1 VTFPQRESSEVHTLQ
16 FSMLVLFLLGTQ
28 FNHRCAGCSW
38 EHPALSKFDVLCLV
52 FRWSYFKSPI
62 AYVLTKLQAHALCY
76 ITTSKMMNQHV
87 AVRIVKL

>member
-1 VTFPQRESSEVHTLQ
+1 MTLPQQESSEVHTLQ

-28 FNHRCAGCSW
+28 FNHRCAGCAW
-38 EHPALSKFDVLCLV
+38 AHPAVSKFDVLCLV

-62 AYVLTKLQAHALCY
+62 AYVLTKRQAYALRY
-76 ITTSKMMNQHV
+76 ITTSKMMNQRV